1 MYEFLRNKEKQH
13 QKVRVTKGAAVLLM
27 NLQTQNTQ

>member
-13 QKVRVTKGAAVLLM
+13 QKVRVTKGAAYEFA
-27 NLQTQNTQ
+27 NTKHAIIL